1 MHLVLVRKYVFSVV
15 LLTNNLSLCWS
26 HIPHCWKSHFVAH
39 MRVAKALVGIVQMYT
54 LV

>member
-1 MHLVLVRKYVFSVV
+1 MHLVLVRKYFFSV
-15 LLTNNLSLCWS
+15 LTNNLSLCWS

-39 MRVAKALVGIVQMYT
+39 MRVANALVGTVQMHT